1 LKNLLCPIVI
11 ALLFGCHTSSQKAPA
26 PPSDSLAYYPPT
38 PKELPKEVFRYYY
51 NVAKNHFE
59 NSLLNRGF
67 NGQILL
73 AKNGTVVFEKTMGFA
88 DMRTKDSLSENT
100 PMHIASVGKTF
111 TAMAV
116 MHLMEQGNLKLDDT
130 LDKFFPGFPYQ
141 GITVKMLLS
150 HRSGLPNYLNYL
162 SELVKVKDTCY
173 SNQDVLNSLY
183 NLKPRLDSRSGT
195 RFHYSNTN
203 FVLLAMIIEKVTGE
217 PFPVYMKKTFFDP
230 LEMKSTFVYA
240 GQDTLSP
247 TPSFEWTGRVWE
259 RDPFDCTY
267 GDKNIYTTAHDLL
280 KWDQA
285 LSHGQFFKQSTL
297 DSAYAPRSNERR
309 SIHNYGLG
317 WRMMTFPSGKKLIYH
332 NGRWHGSNAVFV
344 RFPDENATMIVIGNK
359 YNSNIYHSAAKAY
372 NLFGVYNPR
381 LSQQYDDSDDAA
393 DDNSVG
399 ENSIKEEADT
409 PKAKPVKSFKPVKTV
424 KKKR

>member
-1 LKNLLCPIVI
+1 MKKLLYPIGI
-11 ALLFGCHTSSQKAPA
+11 AILFGCNNPSQKAAVSPD
-26 PPSDSLAYYPPT
+26 PVAYSAST
-38 PKELPKEVFRYYY
+38 ATKLSKEEFQYYY

-59 NSLLNRGF
+59 GSLLNRGF
-67 NGQILL
+67 NGQMLI
-73 AKNGTVVFEKTMGFA
+73 AKNGTVVFEKTVGFA

-100 PMHIASVGKTF
+100 PLHIASVGKTF
-111 TAMAV
+111 TGMAIL
-116 MHLMEQGNLKLDDT
+116 HLMEEGNLKLDDT
-130 LDKFFPGFPYQ
+130 LGKFFPGFPYQ

-162 SELVKVKDTCY
+162 SKLKVKDTCY

-183 NLKPRLDSRSGT
+183 SIQPGLEYRSGK
-195 RFHYSNTN
+195 RFAYSNTN
-203 FVLLAMIIEKVTGE
+203 YVLLAMIIEKITGE
-217 PFPVYMKKTFFDP
+217 TFPVYMKKTFFDP
-230 LEMKSTFVYA
+230 LQMTNTFVYA
-240 GQDTLSP
+240 SQDTLNP
-247 TPSFEWTGRVWE
+247 TPSFEWTGRYWDA
-259 RDPFDCTY
+259 DPFDCTY

-285 LSHGQFFKQSTL
+285 LSQGQLFKKETL
-297 DSAYAPRSNERR
+297 DSAYTPLSNERR

-317 WRMMTFPSGKKLIYH
+317 WRMMIFPNGKKFIYH

-359 YNSNIYHSAAKAY
+359 YNRNIYHAAAKAY

-381 LSQQYDDSDDAA
+381 LNQQYDDSDET

-399 ENSIKEEADT
+399 ENSVKEET
-409 PKAKPVKSFKPVKTV
+409 YKPKAKSS
-424 KKKR
+424 KRRR